1 MGKNFQGEFRKQIRL
16 ALAAAVGFIIA
27 FAWKD
32 FVFKIT
38 GDFLSKVLKLSAIT
52 SALAVSIFLTFIGV
66 LIILISSRILR
77 ELS

>member
-1 MGKNFQGEFRKQIRL
+1 MTNFKREFRKQLRL

-32 FVFKIT
+32 FV
-38 GDFLSKVLKLSAIT
+38 LKLTGKALSRFLELNPIT
-52 SALAVSIFLTFIGV
+52 SALAISIVITFLGI
-66 LIILISSRILR
+66 LIILISSKILK